1 MTLASKV
8 TTVNVMRESPEEPA
22 EPKCIT
28 FIRNISSCYEKD
40 LYSKLIILN
49 NKKLKHRAFHLRL
62 LIDSIENSEV
72 KEQAIK
78 EYVRLIQQIN
88 GNN

>member
-1 MTLASKV
+1 MEHVFLLRKGPLAEGECFL
-8 TTVNVMRESPEEPA
+8 RIE
-22 EPKCIT
+22 
-28 FIRNISSCYEKD
+28 
-40 LYSKLIILN
+40 
-49 NKKLKHRAFHLRL
+49 KLKSRAFHLRL
-62 LIDSIENSEV
+62 LIDSIDNSEV